1 MDNPRTLEQRHIDYC
16 LALAA
21 NYLPAGYQIIP
32 ADAFEQLRQI
42 LDSGMTE
49 QSRLIHLDDALKR
62 ITGDTPTTTEKE
74 EDNA

>member
-1 MDNPRTLEQRHIDYC
+1 MDKRSLSEKHIDYC
-16 LALAA
+16 LELAA
-21 NYLPAGYQIIP
+21 NFLPAGYRIVP
-32 ADAFEQLRQI
+32 ADSFEQLRQI
-42 LDSGMTE
+42 LNSGMTE